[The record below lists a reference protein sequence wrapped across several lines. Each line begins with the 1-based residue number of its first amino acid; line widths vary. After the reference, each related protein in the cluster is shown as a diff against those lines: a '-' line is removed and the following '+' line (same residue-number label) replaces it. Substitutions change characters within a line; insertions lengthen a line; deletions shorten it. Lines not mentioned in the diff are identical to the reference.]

1 MEEDGTERTVPGVSP
16 VSHQFLKQ
24 SIDKAGD

>member
-1 MEEDGTERTVPGVSP
+1 MGRIVVMANP

-24 SIDKAGD
+24 ALALLRTA